1 MATYKKYT
9 IKQNDTLELIAQQ
22 QLGRLSEW
30 PSIVSLNRLRTPFI
44 SIDPYDQMGTVRAQG
59 TLSASNFISINDYS
73 VNILSDVTSG
83 TIPSVVLSPQ
93 AVFSIKR
100 YGDQGAVIFEK
111 FFIKSYYPNNT
122 QSILTDGYT
131 TVTIPAGTI
140 VFDVPSISPPSS
152 SAFNVGMLSLIP
164 NSLFTTVRNYHVR
177 FTYCSGPS
185 SASITGETLASP
197 NTINGDSGATVP
209 YTVPAGFQMQISSPT
224 TWPTGTVA
232 VRVYISTAS
241 GSESLQSTFIS
252 VNDTYQ
258 EQLSLSSSSVYVPIS
273 NTSKIGFTYSYP
285 AGTMYGIHENPFAL
299 TTQVLKPGDTLLLPI
314 LAEGSS
320 ELIFNNADANQ
331 FMNML
336 GTDILLDKNGI
347 VSFNGYAESDLTTVT
362 GIANV
367 RQAIYSR
374 LTTAVNQLR
383 TQPTYGNYVIDL
395 TGEKY
400 LISFV
405 SRAKAALL
413 LTLYNETRIYK
424 VNDLSMYFDAQLSS
438 LIIDNLF
445 IQVSSG
451 SSDSTQINFSPI
463 ALPI

>member
-59 TLSASNFISINDYS
+59 TLSSSNAIS
-73 VNILSDVTSG
+73 VNDSYVNVLTDITSG
-83 TIPSVVLSPQ
+83 TVPQSVLSPQ
-93 AVFSIKR
+93 SVFSIKK

-122 QSILTDGYT
+122 QSILADGS

-140 VFDVPSISPPSS
+140 MFDVPSISPPPS
-152 SAFNVGMLSLIP
+152 SAFNVGMLSLI
-164 NSLFTTVRNYHVR
+164 SDSSFTTSRNYYVR

-185 SASITGETLASP
+185 SSSITGETLASP

-209 YTVPAGFQMQISSPT
+209 YTVPAGFKMQISSPT

-232 VRVYISTAS
+232 VRVYISTS
-241 GSESLQSTFIS
+241 YGSESLQTTFIS

-273 NTSKIGFTYSYP
+273 NTAKIGFIHSYP
-285 AGTMYGIHENPFAL
+285 AGTMYGIHENPFAI

-336 GTDILLDKNGI
+336 GTDILLDQNGI

-424 VNDLSMYFDAQLSS
+424 VNDMSVYFDAQRSS

-451 SSDSTQINFSPI
+451 SSDSTQINFTPI